1 LSALDDLIFEIIVR
15 GKTMMGE
22 KTGGQDRFF
31 YDFNLDEL
39 VPEDHRLRQ
48 IDGVLDLSNVRRQLV
63 SFYSHTGRPSIDPE
77 LMVRM
82 LLIGYC
88 YGIRSERRLCEEVSL
103 NLAYRW
109 FCRLGLEDAVPEHST
124 FSKNRH
130 GRFRDADLLR
140 TVFDTV
146 VERCHDEG
154 LIAGEGFA
162 TDASTIKADASRQR
176 MVDGP
181 VDWKPAPTQSRAVRE
196 YLDALDNDPSATRT
210 QKKVSVTDPMAQW
223 AGDKGPGQFYYS
235 TNYLIDIEHNII
247 LDVEATPAHRTAE
260 VTSTR
265 TMIDRVESK
274 LDIKPKRLIADT
286 AYGSA
291 AMLEWVVE
299 QKHIEPHI
307 PVWEKSHVTPGIFS
321 RGDFIWDNEADCYHC
336 PGGKRLQ
343 SRRRHFKNL
352 RSRVTKANTIIYR
365 SSQPE
370 CRTCELKSHCCPDT
384 TFRKIARSIHEPSR
398 DVARDINE
406 TEGYLQSRK
415 DRKKVEVLF
424 AHLKRIMNFDRLRLR
439 GITGAQ
445 DEFLLA
451 ATAQNLKKLAQQK
464 YKPPDHRIN
473 ALAPC

>member
-1 LSALDDLIFEIIVR
+1 
-15 GKTMMGE
+15 MMGE

-31 YDFNLDEL
+31 YDFNLDER
-39 VPEDHRLRQ
+39 VAQDHLLRQ
-48 IDGVLDLSNVRRQLV
+48 IDGVLDLSDLRQHLAPY
-63 SFYSHTGRPSIDPE
+63 YSHTGRPSIDPE
-77 LMVRM
+77 LMIRM

-109 FCRLGLEDAVPEHST
+109 FCRLGLEDTVPDHST

-140 TVFDTV
+140 HVFDTV
-146 VERCHDEG
+146 VQRCNDDG
-154 LIAGEGFA
+154 LIEGEGFA
-162 TDASTIKADASRQR
+162 ADASYIKADASRQR

-181 VDWKPAPTQSRAVRE
+181 VDWKPVPTQSRAVRE
-196 YLDALDNDPSATRT
+196 YLDALDNDPSARRT
-210 QKKVSVTDPMAQW
+210 QKKVSLTDPMAQW

-247 LDVEATPAHRTAE
+247 VDVEPTPAHRTAE
-260 VTSTR
+260 VTSVQ
-265 TMIDRVESK
+265 TMIDRVETK

-286 AYGSA
+286 SYGSA

-307 PVWEKSHVTPGIFS
+307 PVWEKSRVRPGLFS
-321 RGDFIWDNEADCYHC
+321 RTDFIWDDEANCYHC
-336 PGGKRLQ
+336 PGGNRLQ
-343 SRRRHFKNL
+343 SRRRDFNGL
-352 RSRVTKANTIIYR
+352 RSLVTKENTIIYR
-365 SSQPE
+365 SSQPD
-370 CRTCELKSHCCPDT
+370 CRACELKSRCCPNT
-384 TFRKIARSIHEPSR
+384 TFRKIARSVYESSR
-398 DVARDINE
+398 DVARDIRE
-406 TEGYLQSRK
+406 TQEYRQSRK

-439 GITGAQ
+439 GITGAH

-451 ATAQNLKKLAQQK
+451 ATVQNLKKLAQRR
-464 YKPPDHRIN
+464 YRPPDLRTGTPV
-473 ALAPC
+473 LC

>member
-1 LSALDDLIFEIIVR
+1 
-15 GKTMMGE
+15 MMGE

-31 YDFNLDEL
+31 YDFNLDERI
-39 VPEDHRLRQ
+39 PQDHLLRQ
-48 IDGVLDLSNVRRQLV
+48 IDGVLDLSELRQQLV
-63 SFYSHTGRPSIDPE
+63 PYYSHTGRPSIDPE
-77 LMVRM
+77 LMIRM

-109 FCRLGLEDAVPEHST
+109 FCRLGLEDAVPDHST

-140 TVFDTV
+140 YVFDTV
-146 VERCHDEG
+146 VQRCHDEG
-154 LIAGEGFA
+154 LIKGEGFA
-162 TDASTIKADASRQR
+162 TDASYIKADASRQR

-181 VDWKPAPTQSRAVRE
+181 VDWSPAPTQSRAVRE
-196 YLDALDNDPSATRT
+196 YLDALDSDPSATRT

-247 LDVEATPAHRTAE
+247 LDVEATPAHRVAE
-260 VTSTR
+260 VTSTQ
-265 TMIDRVESK
+265 TMIDRVEAA

-286 AYGSA
+286 SYGSA
-291 AMLEWVVE
+291 AMLDWVVE
-299 QKHIEPHI
+299 QKQIQPHI
-307 PVWEKSHVTPGIFS
+307 PVWEKSQVKPGIFS
-321 RGDFIWDNEADCYHC
+321 RTDFIWDNQADCYRC
-336 PGGKRLQ
+336 PGDKRLQ
-343 SRRRHFKNL
+343 SRRRLFKTP
-352 RSRVTKANTIIYR
+352 RSPVTKANTIIYR
-365 SSQPE
+365 SSE
-370 CRTCELKSHCCPDT
+370 HDCRACELKPRCCPNT
-384 TFRKIARSIHEPSR
+384 TFRKIARSIYESSR
-398 DVARDINE
+398 DVARDVCE
-406 TEGYLQSRK
+406 TREYRQSRK

-439 GITGAQ
+439 GITGAH

-451 ATAQNLKKLAQQK
+451 ATAQNLKKLAQRK

-473 ALAPC
+473 APALC